1 VKKLRNY
8 FIGDFL
14 ASESDMLKRASITLM
29 YHLLLLVVL
38 TLVILIGIYVIN
50 DYPLQILKG
59 SLILLLFV
67 ACLFYIK
74 HYRKIEPVA
83 HFVMLISWLNIQL
96 NIFYLFHDLSMF
108 TVLEAT
114 LNVIFAFHVLGS
126 RGGFFYSFL
135 HYGSFIAFLALK
147 ALNIIAEVPPVRL
160 LSPGEALV
168 SFSLVS
174 SILIY
179 LIYHYHQAF
188 QMAKQSLDHSITEL
202 RRAKE
207 MAEEMNRLKSNFLS
221 NMSHEIRTP
230 INGIL
235 GISQVI
241 ELESKD
247 KSIQEYVQLQKKSG
261 RRLLDT
267 INSILSLSRIEAQK
281 DQLLLGIV
289 DMNKVVHES
298 ATSLE
303 ELARYKGLKFKVNQ
317 HTEEVLCLSDE
328 TMLYQVVHNI
338 VGNGIKFTEEGDVTI
353 SVSVCPN
360 SNRVSIQVSDTG
372 IGISKEFLPKIFN
385 AFEQESTGH
394 SRGYEGSGLGL
405 SISKKY
411 IELLGGEI
419 NVESEKNKGSK
430 FEILLPRYTRP

>member
-1 VKKLRNY
+1 
-8 FIGDFL
+8 
-14 ASESDMLKRASITLM
+14 MLKRASITLV
-29 YHLLLLVVL
+29 YNLLMLVVL
-38 TLVILIGIYVIN
+38 TLIILIGIYVIN
-50 DYPLQILKG
+50 NYPLQILKG
-59 SLILLLFV
+59 TLILLLFV

-74 HYRKIEPVA
+74 FYRKLEPVA
-83 HFVMLISWLNIQL
+83 HFVILISWLNMQL
-96 NIFYLFHDLSMF
+96 NVFYLFNNLSMF
-108 TVLEAT
+108 TVLEGT
-114 LNVIFAFHVLGS
+114 LNVVFAFHVLGS
-126 RGGFFYSFL
+126 RGGIFYSFF
-135 HYGSFIAFLALK
+135 HFGSFIIFLMLRAFG
-147 ALNIIAEVPPVRL
+147 IIEEAPPL
-160 LSPGEALV
+160 HMLSPVEALV
-168 SFSLVS
+168 SFSLVA
-174 SILIY
+174 SILVY
-179 LIYHYHQAF
+179 LLYHYHQAF
-188 QMAKQSLDHSITEL
+188 QLAKQSLHHSITEL

-241 ELESKD
+241 ELESND

-281 DQLLLGIV
+281 EQLLLRVV
-289 DMNKVVHES
+289 DMNKMVSEC

-317 HTEEVLCLSDE
+317 HTEEILCLSDE
-328 TMLYQVVHNI
+328 TMLYQVVNNI
-338 VGNGIKFTEEGDVTI
+338 VGNGIKFTEEGEVTI
-353 SVSVCPN
+353 TVSVCPE
-360 SNRVSIQVSDTG
+360 SNRVSIKVMDTG
-372 IGISKEFLPKIFN
+372 IGISKEFLPKVFN

-419 NVESEKNKGSK
+419 IVESEKSKGST
-430 FEILLPRYTRP
+430 FEILLPRYTRQ